1 MRFAF
6 IHANTFESS
15 CCVRR
20 RNRVE
25 NTENAAILLLV
36 RRSKMATYEDPS
48 TKLNEFD
55 AAELVYPYNFFD
67 MWRNFR
73 VVRSNKKV

>member
-1 MRFAF
+1 
-6 IHANTFESS
+6 
-15 CCVRR
+15 
-20 RNRVE
+20 
-25 NTENAAILLLV
+25 
-36 RRSKMATYEDPS
+36 MATYEDPS